1 MKVII
6 PVAGAG
12 KHLRPHTYSQPKP
25 LIPIAGK
32 SLLSHIIDN
41 LTQAGFREF
50 VFVLGYLSE
59 KVRQYLLRVYQD
71 QFSMHFVYQE
81 ERLGLAHAI
90 GLCRPLIE
98 NDPEVLIVLGDTL
111 ARLDWAA
118 FTEKSVSRIAIARVS
133 DPSQYGIAEVDIE
146 GRFIHVTEKPAIPR
160 SNLAMIGVYYF
171 REPRRLLEAIDQ
183 LLANRILSHGEYQL
197 TDALQLRIEAGDV
210 FYAYQVDNWL
220 NCEKKEALLAA
231 NRLLLAQ
238 NSLMELETYA
248 YTIIIP
254 PAYIPPSAKLYRV
267 ILGPYVTLGDH
278 VEIQNAIIQ
287 DSIIGAQAR
296 LHHVILRSSIIG
308 GEVIIRGRESVLNLG
323 DNTDIEL

>member
-1 MKVII
+1 MKVVI

-32 SLLSHIIDN
+32 PLLSHIIDN

-59 KVRQYLLRVYQD
+59 KIRQYLLRTYQE
-71 QFSMHFVYQE
+71 QFAMHFVYQE

-90 GLCRPLIE
+90 SLCRPLIE
-98 NDPEVLIVLGDTL
+98 EDSDVLIVLGDTL
-111 ARLDWAA
+111 VQLDWAA
-118 FTEKSVSRIAIARVS
+118 FTAGAVSRIAIARVA
-133 DPSQYGIAEVDIE
+133 DPSQYGIAEVNPD
-146 GRFIHVTEKPAIPR
+146 GRLTQVIEKPAIPR
-160 SNLAMIGVYYF
+160 SNLAMIGVYYV
-171 REPRRLLEAIDQ
+171 REPKPLLGAIDH
-183 LLANRILSHGEYQL
+183 LIAHRVLSHGEYQL
-197 TDALQLRIEAGDV
+197 TDALQLRIEAGDA
-210 FYAYQVDNWL
+210 FYAYKVEHWL
-220 NCEKKEALLAA
+220 NCEQKEALLAA

-238 NSLMELETYA
+238 YSMPSLGSYS
-248 YTIIIP
+248 YTVIIP
-254 PAYIPPSAKLYRV
+254 PAYVPPSAKLYRV

-308 GEVIIRGRESVLNLG
+308 GEVTIRGRESLLNLG